1 MIIYD
6 QIDNHVTK
14 NAFMTPICN
23 NLDGV
28 ILSLQ
33 ACMNLGIVGPE
44 FPQLALKSDAT
55 STRLLEEK
63 LEDTKN
69 KLEEKTKML
78 EEVTKKLEDVTK
90 KLMEKEEK
98 AEGI

>member
-1 MIIYD
+1 
-6 QIDNHVTK
+6 
-14 NAFMTPICN
+14 MTPICN

-55 STRLLEEK
+55 ASKLLEEE
-63 LEDTKN
+63 LQDTKK

-78 EEVTKKLEDVTK
+78 EEMSGKMAEVMKKLK
-90 KLMEKEEK
+90 EKEEK
-98 AEGI
+98 GEEI

>member
-1 MIIYD
+1 
-6 QIDNHVTK
+6 
-14 NAFMTPICN
+14 MTPICN

-44 FPQLALKSDAT
+44 FPQLALKSDAPAA
-55 STRLLEEK
+55 RLLEEE
-63 LEDTKN
+63 LQDTKK

-78 EEVTKKLEDVTK
+78 EEMSGKMEEVIKKLK
-90 KLMEKEEK
+90 EKEEK
-98 AEGI
+98 GEEI

>member
-1 MIIYD
+1 
-6 QIDNHVTK
+6 
-14 NAFMTPICN
+14 MTPICN

-55 STRLLEEK
+55 PTRRLEEE
-63 LEDTKN
+63 LEDTRN
-69 KLEEKTKML
+69 KLEEKTKMVEEMSKKM
-78 EEVTKKLEDVTK
+78 EEVIKKLK
-90 KLMEKEEK
+90 EKGEE
-98 AEGI
+98 I